1 MMKVEVLGSGCKKC
15 TNLAANIQAVA
26 DAMGKTIDLE
36 KVTDMG
42 RILEYSVMSTPA
54 IVIDGQVKTSGTVPN
69 DAEIQALLS

>member
-1 MMKVEVLGSGCKKC
+1 MKVEVLGSGCKKC

>member
-1 MMKVEVLGSGCKKC
+1 
-15 TNLAANIQAVA
+15 
-26 DAMGKTIDLE
+26 MGKTIDLE
-36 KVTDMG
+36 KVTDMA

>member
-1 MMKVEVLGSGCKKC
+1 MKVEVLGSGCKKC
-15 TNLAANIQAVA
+15 TNLAASIQAVA